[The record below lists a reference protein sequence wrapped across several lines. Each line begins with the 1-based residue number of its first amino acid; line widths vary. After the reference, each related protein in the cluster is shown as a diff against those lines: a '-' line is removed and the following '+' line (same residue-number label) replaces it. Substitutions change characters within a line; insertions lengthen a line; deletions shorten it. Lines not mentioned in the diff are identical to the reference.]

1 MVIIKEM
8 TIGVVLSLI
17 ESVATDVIDLINK
30 GLLLSVA
37 ASLSMVV
44 KLERL
49 FEVFSV
55 SLIMVAMGLKRF
67 ANFWDVQ
74 TLYVFLL
81 EIPHITLIIRII
93 SS

>member
-67 ANFWDVQ
+67 ANF
-74 TLYVFLL
+74 
-81 EIPHITLIIRII
+81 
-93 SS
+93 